1 VAQDIYSIFWRQTM
15 SEDKKPTEEFEPKG
29 AMAIALILIVTVI
42 VLWSWVYMTMLERG
56 MTS

>member
-1 VAQDIYSIFWRQTM
+1 M